1 MTFTKPS
8 KVGQAVFEYFVLTV
22 ITVGL
27 FLVFMKNQNF
37 LGIRNAAE
45 EFFAKKVSV
54 ILP

>member
-1 MTFTKPS
+1 MTFTKPN
-8 KVGQAVFEYFVLTV
+8 KIGQAVFEYFVLTV

-37 LGIRNAAE
+37 LGIKNAAE
-45 EFFAKKVSV
+45 EFFTKKIAV